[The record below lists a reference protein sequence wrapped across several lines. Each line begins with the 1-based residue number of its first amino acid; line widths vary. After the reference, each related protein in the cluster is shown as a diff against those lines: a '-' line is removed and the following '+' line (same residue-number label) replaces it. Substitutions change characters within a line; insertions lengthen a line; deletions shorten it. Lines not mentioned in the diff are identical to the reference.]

1 MKRISVIFFLLF
13 SLCGG
18 SSETATVEDTTTTST
33 LNAELSNENFKKAW
47 EENLTEPIKLSNEE
61 QVKTNQLIEL
71 WDWKGDK
78 TSKDEYLWEIEVNGY
93 TCTRIWNS
101 MGYAWITEI
110 HPIENDYS
118 IQHTYKCGA
127 EEERIWLYGV
137 PFFYQQH
144 WWIYQKVEFVWPEN
158 CDEPC
163 GTFVQNIAK
172 RFKIENPQ
180 NLFEEVPILNI
191 EITNCP
197 SDVVD
202 IEIGE
207 SFKIEFFVQAGSSDV
222 TSIFYYFELN
232 GEYYSRL
239 PLDKENHSD
248 YFDFPTWHNI
258 TESATFVEKQADGD
272 VYYIYIDVFDDELN
286 SVSTECEVKF

>member
-1 MKRISVIFFLLF
+1 MIFLVRRYLLFIVFFLF
-13 SLCGG
+13 AQCSAQQ
-18 SSETATVEDTTTTST
+18 SSDVIVTTTT
-33 LNAELSNENFKKAW
+33 A
-47 EENLTEPIKLSNEE
+47 
-61 QVKTNQLIEL
+61 
-71 WDWKGDK
+71 
-78 TSKDEYLWEIEVNGY
+78 EYL
-93 TCTRIWNS
+93 
-101 MGYAWITEI
+101 
-110 HPIENDYS
+110 
-118 IQHTYKCGA
+118 
-127 EEERIWLYGV
+127 GV
-137 PFFYQQH
+137 STTTQPS
-144 WWIYQKVEFVWPEN
+144 
-158 CDEPC
+158 
-163 GTFVQNIAK
+163 TTLA
-172 RFKIENPQ
+172 
-180 NLFEEVPILNI
+180 LEEVPVLNI

>member
-1 MKRISVIFFLLF
+1 MKKYIILFFIIFISCGPSEDEIQA
-13 SLCGG
+13 SLDNSVEQADTMT
-18 SSETATVEDTTTTST
+18 SSNTTISTTTMT
-33 LNAELSNENFKKAW
+33 LA
-47 EENLTEPIKLSNEE
+47 I
-61 QVKTNQLIEL
+61 
-71 WDWKGDK
+71 
-78 TSKDEYLWEIEVNGY
+78 
-93 TCTRIWNS
+93 
-101 MGYAWITEI
+101 
-110 HPIENDYS
+110 
-118 IQHTYKCGA
+118 
-127 EEERIWLYGV
+127 
-137 PFFYQQH
+137 
-144 WWIYQKVEFVWPEN
+144 
-158 CDEPC
+158 
-163 GTFVQNIAK
+163 
-172 RFKIENPQ
+172 
-180 NLFEEVPILNI
+180 EEVPVLNI

-197 SDVVD
+197 IDVVD